1 MTEIS
6 YTGLYNTSLQLIQ
19 EQMQELEEFRYAE
32 LTEDNI
38 EPYLLRKEQPVAV
51 LLIGEKVGNPIK
63 LAQRIHAL
71 DKYLSIIIINDTQNH
86 QQIKQALLFT
96 PFIGNTLQCVPNGLG
111 AGLANTVKDAVA
123 RTRQRR
129 SYARLQGSPEIM
141 RPNTHLYENVQTEY
155 LDKFLQEAPIG
166 ALLLNKEGLVMAIN
180 RHASQVLQT
189 TEKEI
194 LGKPLTNLFPAS
206 VQPELRSF
214 IQQTAAGTSIRILQ
228 RMQQDQSQHLEL
240 RLTEIPLKNSIQ
252 YKIGILADITGK
264 VLNQQKIEQQLQ
276 ALELANRRLQRANTD
291 LDTFVYTASHDLKA
305 PIANIEG
312 LIGLLKQKTGAT
324 DSGIAPV
331 FDMIQTSIQRFQAT
345 IKDLTEVTHLQ
356 KEAEEEVLINVQEV
370 TEEVQTLLHEMIVS
384 TSATIETDFRE
395 CSKIRF
401 SRSNFR
407 SIIYNLLSNA
417 IKYRSAQRNPHILIK
432 LENAD
437 NSSLLTVQDNG
448 LGISPDKKDKIFT
461 MFKRLHSH
469 VEGTGVGL
477 FIVKRIVDNAEGTI
491 EVEAEEGKGATF
503 KIYLRQSCTS

>member
-1 MTEIS
+1 MTEIN

-19 EQMQELEEFRYAE
+19 EQLQEAEELRYAE
-32 LTEDNI
+32 LAEDHI
-38 EPYLLRKEQPVAV
+38 DSYLLNTECPAAV
-51 LLIGEKVGNPIK
+51 LLIGEKTGNPIK

-71 DKYLSIIIINDTQNH
+71 DKFLSIVIINDIQNH

-96 PFIGNTLQCVPNGLG
+96 PFIGNTLQCVPNKLG
-111 AGLANTVKDAVA
+111 KGLATTVQDAIA
-123 RTRQRR
+123 RTHQRR
-129 SYARLQGSPEIM
+129 NYARLQSSPEIM
-141 RPNTHLYENVQTEY
+141 RPNTHLYKDVQTEY

-180 RHASQVLQT
+180 RHATQVLQT

-194 LGKPLTNLFPAS
+194 LGKPLASLFPAS
-206 VQPELRSF
+206 AQLELSSF
-214 IQQTAAGTSIRILQ
+214 IQQTPAGTSIRIFQ
-228 RMQQDQSQHLEL
+228 RIQQEQAQHLEL
-240 RLTEIPLKNSIQ
+240 RLAEIPLKNSIQ

-276 ALELANRRLQRANTD
+276 ALEQANRRLQRANTD

-312 LIGLLKQKTGAT
+312 LIGLLKRKTDAT
-324 DSGIAPV
+324 DSETALV
-331 FDMIQTSIQRFQAT
+331 FNMIQTSIQRFQTT

-384 TSATIETDFRE
+384 TGATIEADFRE
-395 CSKIRF
+395 CSEIHF

-417 IKYRSAQRNPHILIK
+417 IKYRSPRRSPHILIK
-432 LENAD
+432 LEQVGHFN
-437 NSSLLTVQDNG
+437 LLTVQDNG

-477 FIVKRIVDNAEGTI
+477 FIVKRIVDNAEGSI

-503 KIYLRQSCTS
+503 KIYLKQTCAS